1 MDARARVCAFYFTLL
16 PLFSYCF
23 SVGIVFAFFVSF
35 RFVCSVGWFGS
46 SVLILLLLL
55 SFMVS
60 PSSSLFVCLSH
71 CECFVVCYQFNFQDC
86 IPCTRTGGISK
97 SCFMFQHYFRMRSMI
112 RKSCRGNVTLATT
125 SCALYFWRPITR
137 HSARRV

>member
-1 MDARARVCAFYFTLL
+1 MDARACLCFLFYVAPSIFLL
-16 PLFSYCF
+16 FFGWYCF
-23 SVGIVFAFFVSF
+23 RVL
-35 RFVCSVGWFGS
+35 RFIPFCLFGWFGS